1 MAKSCNFSFFFFSLL
16 LGHGVVELEASAPV
30 YRNLKL
36 SLSNPFQT
44 YRTGYHVQ
52 PAKNWMNVASCDLLF
67 LMILAWTKICRS
79 QCKDLIAVSNMVLGN
94 TSLGSALLE
103 SLRNGDGMIV
113 ITSSLLKVNIIPISL
128 MQIKVGFVGSYTGT
142 PNPSRESNLVGRA
155 KAWITRFLKWR
166 AQREAGHRAATT
178 SRSCQWMDNGNLQC
192 GALLIRKMA
201 KSCIFSFFFFSLLL
215 GHGVIEL
222 EASTP
227 VYRNF
232 KLPLSNPFQPYRTDY
247 HFQPAKNWMNVASC
261 DLLFFMILAWTN
273 GWTKICRSQWLKN
286 FSGPMFYKGIYHLF
300 YQYNPEGATAGSG
313 NLSWGHSTSTDLIN
327 WTPHEEAINPS
338 QPYDINGCW
347 SGSATILPGGK
358 PAILYTG
365 RDPNNKQIQNL
376 ALPKNLSDPF
386 LIEWVKSTENPV
398 MEPPE
403 QIDPGSF
410 RDPTTARLGPDD
422 TWRVIIGSQF
432 NNTGLAIL
440 YRSKDFVNWT
450 KAEQPLHSEEE
461 TEMWEC
467 PDFFPVSN
475 NSRKGVDTSM
485 IGLNIRYV
493 LKASISKTQ
502 HDCYM
507 IGTYNVTADKFIPDQ
522 GSMDGVSALRYD
534 YGQFYA
540 SKTFFDSAKNRRILW
555 GWIIELSSEADN
567 VKKGWAGLQ
576 AVPRSLWLDKSGKQ
590 LMQWPIA
597 EVEKLREN
605 PVNLPSKLLGEGS
618 LLEVSNIKAA
628 QADVE
633 ISFRI
638 TEFEKAEV
646 MDPSWTDP
654 ESLCIQKGA
663 SVKGALGPF
672 GLLVLASKNLKEY
685 TAVFFRIF
693 KNQNKYAVLMCSD
706 QRSSSLDNDHKKT
719 TYGAF
724 LDVDPVHDKLSLRS
738 LIDHSIVE
746 SFGGGGKACMTA
758 RVYPTMATDDEAHLY
773 AFNYG
778 TEKINITNLS
788 AWSMK
793 KARIN

>member
-1 MAKSCNFSFFFFSLL
+1 
-16 LGHGVVELEASAPV
+16 
-30 YRNLKL
+30 
-36 SLSNPFQT
+36 
-44 YRTGYHVQ
+44 
-52 PAKNWMNVASCDLLF
+52 
-67 LMILAWTKICRS
+67 
-79 QCKDLIAVSNMVLGN
+79 
-94 TSLGSALLE
+94 
-103 SLRNGDGMIV
+103 
-113 ITSSLLKVNIIPISL
+113 
-128 MQIKVGFVGSYTGT
+128 
-142 PNPSRESNLVGRA
+142 
-155 KAWITRFLKWR
+155 
-166 AQREAGHRAATT
+166 
-178 SRSCQWMDNGNLQC
+178 
-192 GALLIRKMA
+192 MA

-247 HFQPAKNWMNVASC
+247 HFQPAKNWMNEAK
-261 DLLFFMILAWTN
+261 ILSI
-273 GWTKICRSQWLKN
+273 GLKLN
-286 FSGPMFYKGIYHLF
+286 NHY
-300 YQYNPEGATAGSG
+300 
-313 NLSWGHSTSTDLIN
+313 
-327 WTPHEEAINPS
+327 
-338 QPYDINGCW
+338 
-347 SGSATILPGGK
+347 ILK
-358 PAILYTG
+358 KKL
-365 RDPNNKQIQNL
+365 
-376 ALPKNLSDPF
+376 
-386 LIEWVKSTENPV
+386 
-398 MEPPE
+398 
-403 QIDPGSF
+403 
-410 RDPTTARLGPDD
+410 
-422 TWRVIIGSQF
+422 
-432 NNTGLAIL
+432 
-440 YRSKDFVNWT
+440 
-450 KAEQPLHSEEE
+450 
-461 TEMWEC
+461 EMWEC

-475 NSRKGVDTSM
+475 NSQKGVDTSM
-485 IGLNIRYV
+485 IGLNIRLSLIV
-493 LKASISKTQ
+493 LRT
-502 HDCYM
+502 
-507 IGTYNVTADKFIPDQ
+507 G
-522 GSMDGVSALRYD
+522 G
-534 YGQFYA
+534 
-540 SKTFFDSAKNRRILW
+540 ILW

-605 PVNLPSKLLGEGS
+605 P
-618 LLEVSNIKAA
+618 
-628 QADVE
+628 ADVE

-706 QRSSSLDNDHKKT
+706 QRSSSLNNDNKKT

-793 KARIN
+793 KVRIN

>member
-1 MAKSCNFSFFFFSLL
+1 
-16 LGHGVVELEASAPV
+16 
-30 YRNLKL
+30 
-36 SLSNPFQT
+36 
-44 YRTGYHVQ
+44 
-52 PAKNWMNVASCDLLF
+52 MN
-67 LMILAWTKICRS
+67 
-79 QCKDLIAVSNMVLGN
+79 
-94 TSLGSALLE
+94 
-103 SLRNGDGMIV
+103 
-113 ITSSLLKVNIIPISL
+113 
-128 MQIKVGFVGSYTGT
+128 
-142 PNPSRESNLVGRA
+142 
-155 KAWITRFLKWR
+155 
-166 AQREAGHRAATT
+166 
-178 SRSCQWMDNGNLQC
+178 
-192 GALLIRKMA
+192 
-201 KSCIFSFFFFSLLL
+201 
-215 GHGVIEL
+215 
-222 EASTP
+222 
-227 VYRNF
+227 
-232 KLPLSNPFQPYRTDY
+232 
-247 HFQPAKNWMNVASC
+247 
-261 DLLFFMILAWTN
+261 
-273 GWTKICRSQWLKN
+273 
-286 FSGPMFYKGIYHLF
+286 GPMFYKGIYHLF
-300 YQYNPEGATAGSG
+300 YQYNPQGATAGSG

-376 ALPKNLSDPF
+376 ALPKNLSDPL

-398 MEPPE
+398 MEPLE

-410 RDPTTARLGPDD
+410 RDPTTAWLGPDD

-461 TEMWEC
+461 MEC
-467 PDFFPVSN
+467 GSA
-475 NSRKGVDTSM
+475 R
-485 IGLNIRYV
+485 
-493 LKASISKTQ
+493 ISS
-502 HDCYM
+502 HM

-522 GSMDGVSALRYD
+522 GSMD
-534 YGQFYA
+534 
-540 SKTFFDSAKNRRILW
+540 
-555 GWIIELSSEADN
+555 
-567 VKKGWAGLQ
+567 
-576 AVPRSLWLDKSGKQ
+576 
-590 LMQWPIA
+590 A

-638 TEFEKAEV
+638 SEFEKAEV

-693 KNQNKYAVLMCSD
+693 KNPNKYAVLMCSD
-706 QRSSSLDNDHKKT
+706 QRSSSLNNDNKKT